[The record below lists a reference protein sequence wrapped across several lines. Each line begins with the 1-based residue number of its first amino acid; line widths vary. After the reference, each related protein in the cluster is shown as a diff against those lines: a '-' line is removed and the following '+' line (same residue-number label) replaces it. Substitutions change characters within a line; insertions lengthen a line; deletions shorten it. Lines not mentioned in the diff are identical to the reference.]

1 MNREGDAKNFEQS
14 KAGVSQ
20 DSENGRGMKQVED
33 VVEIIKGIIDKE
45 GLKYI
50 ERDPYAVYEKLIAEK
65 VDPSYARIVLVT
77 LLSGTPTKAKKLDK
91 EFLSKEIQKDCY
103 LKKSMADRLAAMYKT
118 IFDRKNL
125 SVWSKK
131 RLSGFKEFC
140 ENAWSFNWN
149 GSREWHRNGE
159 YVTCSADVDADY
171 NVINREKMKKA
182 LGDVLKKN
190 PFVTSEAIGKELA
203 KELEKRLEGDLES
216 YVDEDDYYEPWM
228 EDYDCTNILE
238 QFADDYGL
246 ELEWYDCSGD
256 TSDWTLEGRW

>member
-1 MNREGDAKNFEQS
+1 M
-14 KAGVSQ
+14 
-20 DSENGRGMKQVED
+20 
-33 VVEIIKGIIDKE
+33 
-45 GLKYI
+45 
-50 ERDPYAVYEKLIAEK
+50 
-65 VDPSYARIVLVT
+65 
-77 LLSGTPTKAKKLDK
+77 
-91 EFLSKEIQKDCY
+91 
-103 LKKSMADRLAAMYKT
+103 
-118 IFDRKNL
+118 
-125 SVWSKK
+125 
-131 RLSGFKEFC
+131 
-140 ENAWSFNWN
+140 
-149 GSREWHRNGE
+149 
-159 YVTCSADVDADY
+159 TCSADVDADY